1 MLFIILFAFSTS
13 YVACDVTYC
22 GRCMCYDI
30 EDIIVAVCESAGL
43 TTLPTF
49 DELFAMRVKH
59 IYLHDNAIRLLDEK
73 ILDTWLSLEV
83 IDLRSNP
90 LQCEEMLKIR
100 SDVEQLSD
108 CTNDHTITP
117 TRTIH
122 PTSGNYPTSEN
133 YPTSTTSRGE
143 FQSSDI
149 PHRCILEPI
158 CMFFIYLFFPLCVL

>member
-117 TRTIH
+117 TRTIYPTSGNYPTSENYSTSENY

-143 FQSSDI
+143 F
-149 PHRCILEPI
+149 
-158 CMFFIYLFFPLCVL
+158 